1 MQRRWWTRKIIWDTL
16 RVGFSKRKTIRGIDQ
31 RVHLSTSARACRGA
45 FFDERD
51 AANGVEGASLIFQLY
66 LHHIA
71 SSGVSFLKHQ
81 RHFAHREATTVSA
94 RSSAPSRPLRDYA
107 RLIEGNAP
115 KTARFQFVNYPRNTR
130 KRRDGRDVDSGAN
143 YTASL
148 RPATFRARRS
158 NFELL
163 I

>member
-1 MQRRWWTRKIIWDTL
+1 M
-16 RVGFSKRKTIRGIDQ
+16 
-31 RVHLSTSARACRGA
+31 HARAGVA

-66 LHHIA
+66 TIA

-94 RSSAPSRPLRDYA
+94 RSSAPSRPLWDYA

-115 KTARFQFVNYPRNTR
+115 ITARFEFLNYPRNTR
-130 KRRDGRDVDSGAN
+130 KRVGRVSIVEQITRRVYGRQLFAPDAVTLN
-143 YTASL
+143 Y
-148 RPATFRARRS
+148 
-158 NFELL
+158 
-163 I
+163 